1 MRINAIVQHDNIIS
15 FGNVPASAR
24 LSLDEK
30 SRQTVDKCCVVY
42 LKMLPPLLTAL
53 FETLDDSLFE
63 LSEKA
68 ESDAQQSSYFDAM
81 RKMRKERIRI
91 EKQFKD
97 KIAVEYDHFWI
108 YGPGD
113 GQGESEQDGLAT
125 ELSLL
130 GEETL
135 EETLAITSLVSK
147 CENRCQCDLE
157 ALNERFGHIL
167 KSDQVNHQNNPV
179 GPTTIG
185 NVFRGLLEPILIDLP
200 IKLVIYKLFDKE
212 VMHYVGDIYAEI
224 NQQLKR
230 GGVLPKLASRIRLNP
245 VAPSHRRDRSKASY
259 REAVSTGIGELDV
272 EAQSEIFQSIQS
284 LLTNHNMG
292 GTLSLGA
299 PPGISLPT
307 VERPDLLNTLS
318 ALQSSNIMLVA
329 HVGAADEQQNLRE
342 SLVQSLQMRSGG
354 ELKKSLEKSD
364 NDTID
369 VLSMVFEFI
378 LDDPNLPDPMKALIG
393 RLQIPMLKIALVDK
407 TFFSKNGHPA
417 RHFLNSIAR
426 VAVGW
431 TDNGDRSEKSLY
443 GVIERMI
450 RRILDEFD
458 QDARLFEQLNEEF
471 SAFFDTE
478 ELGAEVA
485 EERTNQVMRGKE
497 QLKVAKMH
505 VSNEINARLA
515 HMREVP
521 EVVQVLLHEGWKDVL
536 LLLYLRQGV
545 ESEVWAKGIE
555 TMDVLLWSVE
565 PKSQPAERKELLK
578 KTPSLLR
585 ALREGLAEISYDQ
598 HKMARL
604 FKELQRCHILC
615 MRGEHGLVNRVKTE
629 ELSISPNAS
638 FNSEIKPSSGAA
650 PAKTKRERPAIQDQ
664 FFDQANATKVGTW
677 FELSGEEDDKK
688 RIKLSWKSD
697 VTDAFVF
704 VNRRG
709 MKVKEISVGEFS
721 RLLRDGR
728 ATPLKNTAEP
738 LMDRALHAMMDVLK
752 KTESTAVVT

>member
-1 MRINAIVQHDNIIS
+1 MQHDNIIS
-15 FGNVPASAR
+15 FGNVAASAR

-42 LKMLPPLLTAL
+42 LKKLPPLLTAL

-97 KIAVEYDHFWI
+97 KIAVEYDHFWT

-113 GQGESEQDGLAT
+113 GQSEPEEDGHST

-147 CENRCQCDLE
+147 SENRYQRDLE

-167 KSDQVNHQNNPV
+167 KCDRVNHQNNPV

-185 NVFRGLLEPILIDLP
+185 NVFRDMLEPILIDLP

-212 VMHYVGDIYAEI
+212 VMHYVGDIYVEI

-245 VAPSHRRDRSKASY
+245 VTSSHRSNRGEASY
-259 REAVSTGIGELDV
+259 REAVSTEIGGLDV
-272 EAQSEIFQSIQS
+272 EAQSEMFQSIQG
-284 LLTNHNMG
+284 LLANHNRG
-292 GTLSLGA
+292 GMLSLGA
-299 PPGISLPT
+299 PTGISLPA
-307 VERPDLLNTLS
+307 VETTDLLNTLS
-318 ALQSSNIMLVA
+318 ALQSNNITLVA
-329 HVGAADEQQNLRE
+329 HVGATGEQQNLRE
-342 SLVQSLQMRSGG
+342 SLVQSLQMTAGG

-443 GVIERMI
+443 GVIEGMI

-505 VSNEINARLA
+505 VSNEINTRLA
-515 HMREVP
+515 LMHEVP

-545 ESEVWAKGIE
+545 ESEMWAKGIE

-578 KTPSLLR
+578 KTPNLLR

-629 ELSISPNAS
+629 ELPIAPNSS
-638 FNSEIKPSSGAA
+638 FNSEIKPSNGAT

-664 FFDQANATKVGTW
+664 FFDQANAAKVGTW

-697 VTDAFVF
+697 VTDTFVF

-752 KTESTAVVT
+752 KTESTAAAT